1 MSAEIEGLVMEKKI
15 IAIIADGEK
24 VKNIKKILVDVDV
37 VIAAD
42 GGANICRICEINP
55 DYIVGD
61 LDSITIENTEHF
73 SKSKFIKIK
82 EQNNTD
88 LQKAIN
94 YAVKLNP
101 TSIKIIS
108 AFGKR
113 TDHSLANILIFQNYS
128 EQIPLEIYDNF
139 GIMKFY
145 SPGEHNIALHIGQTI
160 SFFSISPVEGLFL
173 KGFKYSV
180 SDANNSN
187 NFIGISNVAIEQNCT
202 IKLNKGKVI
211 SYTIAV

>member
-1 MSAEIEGLVMEKKI
+1 MEKKI

-24 VKNIKKILVDVDV
+24 IDNIKKILEDVDV
-37 VIAAD
+37 IIAAD
-42 GGANICRICEINP
+42 GGANICRTCEVNP

-61 LDSITIENTEHF
+61 LDSITPENIKHF
-73 SKSKFIKIK
+73 SKSKFIEIK
-82 EQNNTD
+82 EQDNTD

-101 TSIKIIS
+101 KSIKIIS

-113 TDHSLANILIFQNYS
+113 ADHSLANILIFQNYS

-139 GIMKFY
+139 GVMKFY

-160 SFFSISPVEGLFL
+160 SFFSLFPVEGLFL

-180 SDANNSN
+180 RDTYNSN

-202 IKLNKGKVI
+202 IKFSKGKMI
-211 SYTIAV
+211 SYTITV